1 MAPKMAAMDTWWP
14 QATVRIGLAVPGR
27 PIGPWPRRTGAPEA
41 SATRRDWR
49 PARAGG
55 LQGEPMPVSD
65 HQLAQA
71 VARIAHDL
79 AATLD

>member
-1 MAPKMAAMDTWWP
+1 
-14 QATVRIGLAVPGR
+14 
-27 PIGPWPRRTGAPEA
+27 
-41 SATRRDWR
+41 
-49 PARAGG
+49 
-55 LQGEPMPVSD
+55 MPVSD